1 MELEEQEKNAE
12 LSREARK
19 ARAHVAQKEGTVCCY
34 VEKEMVKGNFTMGLS
49 RKPSRSYD
57 IFQEEY
63 QNCEENPLIEEKAAS
78 DQHNYF
84 KLFDQDP
91 RLVISHLRTR
101 LREAERDQ

>member
-1 MELEEQEKNAE
+1 
-12 LSREARK
+12 
-19 ARAHVAQKEGTVCCY
+19 
-34 VEKEMVKGNFTMGLS
+34 MVKGNFAMGLS

-57 IFQEEY
+57 TFQEEY
-63 QNCEENPLIEEKAAS
+63 QNCEENAQLIKEKPAS

>member
-1 MELEEQEKNAE
+1 
-12 LSREARK
+12 
-19 ARAHVAQKEGTVCCY
+19 
-34 VEKEMVKGNFTMGLS
+34 MVKGNFAMGLN

-63 QNCEENPLIEEKAAS
+63 ENCEENASLIEEKSAS

>member
-1 MELEEQEKNAE
+1 
-12 LSREARK
+12 
-19 ARAHVAQKEGTVCCY
+19 
-34 VEKEMVKGNFTMGLS
+34 MGLN

-63 QNCEENPLIEEKAAS
+63 QNCEEKCPLIEEKSIS
-78 DQHNYF
+78 DKHNYF
-84 KLFDQDP
+84 KLFDQNP